1 MRCLGKSSAD
11 PSSPSCYLNQDEQI
25 LMGLGHRHALMNRRC
40 HLLFSKLKL
49 PETFLMSILVVGVAV
64 NGIFDVL
71 LNFVGPVAKYIFEF
85 EGVLGL
91 KLFGTSAKLN

>member
-1 MRCLGKSSAD
+1 
-11 PSSPSCYLNQDEQI
+11 
-25 LMGLGHRHALMNRRC
+25 
-40 HLLFSKLKL
+40 
-49 PETFLMSILVVGVAV
+49 MSILVVGVAV

-71 LNFVGPVAKYIFEF
+71 LNFVGPVAKYILEF